1 MCLNAAAIAATQRFE
16 AFCSSIRTA
25 LATGLSLAMSV
36 DLLYEHALID
46 AIRAVLRMKSFTFA
60 TAACFSKCQVPELLF
75 LWLFYAGIAWFIQNS
90 LNGQM
95 LKWMRSGVTPSL
107 YQPLSTSKTESRGPE
122 AQQKTFSYPDAL
134 EFNFFDPDS
143 LPEIL
148 QPYADTVFD
157 TVQMLAAQYGFQ
169 VDNSRNQAEHLLMW
183 LANEGMHTPFS
194 SLTHPLISHSP
205 SYTKLTLSYDKQ
217 SIKQSINQTK
227 APATMATYPT
237 LPPACIPS
245 YLRIIANGVIVWAP
259 PHCLVSGR
267 QGRHMRLI

>member
-1 MCLNAAAIAATQRFE
+1 MSNGVLFVCLNAAAIAATQRFE

-95 LKWMRSGVTPSL
+95 MKWMRTGVAPSS
-107 YQPLSTSKTESRGPE
+107 YQPLNTSKVESRGPE
-122 AQQKTFSYPDAL
+122 TKQKTFSYPDAL

-183 LANEGMHTPFS
+183 LANEGNCACY
-194 SLTHPLISHSP
+194 SP
-205 SYTKLTLSYDKQ
+205 SLRYPPSLTLSP
-217 SIKQSINQTK
+217 SPSLRHPPTL
-227 APATMATYPT
+227 T
-237 LPPACIPS
+237 LPPSPS
-245 YLRIIANGVIVWAP
+245 SFIYFYVTHSLLQRI
-259 PHCLVSGR
+259 HK
-267 QGRHMRLI
+267 QRHQQRW